1 MQTTQQTQQHTSQ
14 FSGMISPAELAAS
27 MKRLRAVFFLSQ
39 EQLADMARLSTR
51 TIQRIERGEPSD
63 VNTRRALARAFD
75 FEDIDFYNKPFT
87 PTGEELLIAEKL
99 EFELTHVT
107 LEVSLL
113 DTGKT
118 LARLVETMIMD
129 MSVPTFEM
137 SQEADEAFAA
147 LIDYFRHYR
156 NFADDYSE
164 VDKFAVYDELQRHID
179 GLKAMGVL
187 LCYAIYHMEVKSSDD
202 ATSQPRKTKA
212 LIVAAYPQGEE
223 KQFIKIPRDV
233 TIGPYSCE

>member
-1 MQTTQQTQQHTSQ
+1 MQTSQQTQQHTSQ

-27 MKRLRAVFFLSQ
+27 MKRLRAAFFLSQ

-87 PTGEELLIAEKL
+87 PSEEDLLIVEKI
-99 EFELTHVT
+99 EFERTHVT
-107 LEVSLL
+107 LEVSPLG
-113 DTGKT
+113 TGKT

-137 SQEADEAFAA
+137 SRQADEAFAA

-164 VDKFAVYDELQRHID
+164 VDKFAVYDELQSRID
-179 GLKAMGVL
+179 GLKAMGVS
-187 LCYAIYHMEVKSSDD
+187 LCH
-202 ATSQPRKTKA
+202 ATYNWQENMNEKAAGNPRKTTA
-212 LIVAAYPQGEE
+212 LVVAAYPLGDEP
-223 KQFIKIPRDV
+223 KFIKVPRDV
-233 TIGPYSCE
+233 KIGPFALE